1 MTGDE
6 RILDFSTEL
15 LILNFGAYIKEKVL
29 DSAVTVLSE
38 WLPAG

>member
-1 MTGDE
+1 MTADE
-6 RILDFSTEL
+6 RGLAPSIGL
-15 LILNFGAYIKEKVL
+15 LILNFGVYINEKFL

>member
-1 MTGDE
+1 MTEDE
-6 RILDFSTEL
+6 EILYLSTEL
-15 LILNFGAYIKEKVL
+15 LILTFGDYIKEKFL